1 MSGRADLPDLN
12 VWLALATADHKHHD
26 HAVDYWESEAARQ
39 VLFCTVTA
47 LGLVRLVSQ
56 AKVMGAAVKS
66 ARDASELLQAFC
78 QLEGVGMATPTSDG
92 WDVFH
97 QLVAEG
103 NHPARLCT
111 DTYLAALAISNG
123 WRLVSFDRDF
133 ERFAGLERLLLA

>member
-12 VWLALATADHKHHD
+12 VWLAL
-26 HAVDYWESEAARQ
+26 
-39 VLFCTVTA
+39 
-47 LGLVRLVSQ
+47 
-56 AKVMGAAVKS
+56 
-66 ARDASELLQAFC
+66 
-78 QLEGVGMATPTSDG
+78 ATPTSDG

-123 WRLVSFDRDF
+123 WRLVSFDRGSSGP
-133 ERFAGLERLLLA
+133 AGRRNAWRANSLITAPTLRCRWRARTRAASSITHLTPR